1 MSEKLRSCECETEQK
16 VSFSSLYYIFSQIK
30 TFKVGTHSRHVAA
43 TSRDEKPL
51 PLHRSSD
58 KQLQQ
63 VGAPAIRLTK
73 KSPRVQNCVAQ
84 NTNQFEFVRLVT
96 TTKTCRL
103 SRKQRFSE
111 KNLQYEAIS
120 LLQHLPQLIAQSTDE
135 RLKGGLSLAPFQLYS
150 LFQVFNEPLK

>member
-30 TFKVGTHSRHVAA
+30 TFKGWNTLSTCRCNK
-43 TSRDEKPL
+43 REEKPL

-103 SRKQRFSE
+103 SRKQRFSQ

-120 LLQHLPQLIAQSTDE
+120 LLQHLPRLIAQSTDE
-135 RLKGGLSLAPFQLYS
+135 RLKGGLSLAPFQLCS